1 MDDNSNGSPTV
12 VELGA
17 DSLVRVPGLPE
28 PIPASQL
35 MSKAE
40 LTRSTQAYAQRE
52 REMREQ
58 YAEAAQL
65 LTELQE
71 DPVAFNERLTA
82 HLESTGMSP
91 RQARMAANEAIES
104 AQGGPQMTMDDSGQ
118 WQVQQ
123 LAQQNQQLAQQLE
136 GLQRLF
142 FEREAN
148 TTISAEIAAAR
159 AQEAEIARALGV
171 EGKDLTEAEMRE
183 ILAVANRDGL
193 KNIGTAYKVWK
204 HDQLVTTAKGLRE
217 EVEVTKRKVEMP
229 WLGGPTETGIAAP
242 ATKMS
247 LKEIYEAKLRAA
259 SR

>member
-17 DSLVRVPGLPE
+17 DSLVRVPGLAE

-52 REMREQ
+52 REMHQQ
-58 YAEAAQL
+58 YSEAAQL

-71 DPVAFNERLTA
+71 DPVAFHERLSA
-82 HLESTGMSP
+82 HLESTGMTP
-91 RQARMAANEAIES
+91 RQANMAANEAIES

-123 LAQQNQQLAQQLE
+123 LAQQNQALAQQLE

-148 TTISAEIAAAR
+148 TSISAEIAAAR
-159 AQEAEIARALGV
+159 VHEAEIAKALGV
-171 EGKDLTEAEMRE
+171 EGKDLSETELKE
-183 ILAVANRDGL
+183 ILATANTHGL
-193 KNIGTAYKVWK
+193 KDLKVAHKVWK
-204 HDQLVTTAKGLRE
+204 HDQLVGTVKNLRD
-217 EVEVTKRKVEMP
+217 EVDVTKRKAEMP
-229 WLGGPTETGIAAP
+229 WLGGAAETGIATP
-242 ATKMS
+242 EKKMT
-247 LKEIYEAKLRAA
+247 LQEIYERNLKAA

>member
-1 MDDNSNGSPTV
+1 MDDNSNSSPTV

-17 DSLVRVPGLPE
+17 DSLVRVPGLAE

-71 DPVAFNERLTA
+71 DPVAFHERLSA
-82 HLESTGMSP
+82 HLESTGMTP
-91 RQARMAANEAIES
+91 RQASMAANEAIES

-159 AQEAEIARALGV
+159 AHEAEIARALGT
-171 EGKDLTEAEMRE
+171 EGKDLTEAEMKE
-183 ILAVANRDGL
+183 VLATANAHGL
-193 KNIGTAYKVWK
+193 KDIRVAHKVWK
-204 HDQLVTTAKGLRE
+204 HDQLVSAAKGLRE
-217 EVEVTKRKVEMP
+217 EVEVTKRKAEMP
-229 WLGGPTETGIAAP
+229 WLGGPAESGIAAP
-242 ATKMS
+242 ATKMT
-247 LKEIYEAKLRAA
+247 LKEIFEGKLKSA